1 MASTQFKIV
10 LLGESAVG
18 KSSVVQRF
26 VKDVFSDSREST
38 IGAAFLTHSITLTP
52 NTILEPLEGH
62 TTPDKP
68 PQDVNVKFEI
78 WDTAGQ
84 ERYRALASM
93 YYRNAHAALIVY
105 DVTSS
110 FSLEQAKYWIKELQR
125 QVNQTSIMIVLIGNK
140 IDLIENNDPIGTDD
154 VAQEL
159 VNQYNLLWFK
169 TSAKTG
175 ENIQNI
181 FTQIALRL
189 PYMDQ
194 LQLKTQR
201 RNNNQ
206 SKQSTNTI
214 NLMSNQNTVMGN
226 DCAC

>member
-26 VKDVFSDSREST
+26 VKDVFSESREST
-38 IGAAFLTHSITLTP
+38 IGAAFLTHSITITP
-52 NTILEPLEGH
+52 
-62 TTPDKP
+62 TTPVETIENHETPEKP

-93 YYRNAHAALIVY
+93 YYRNAQAALVVY

-110 FSLEQAKYWIKELQR
+110 YSLGQAKYWIKELQR

-140 IDLIENNDPIGTDD
+140 LDLVDPNNNIETD
-154 VAQEL
+154 VAAQEL
-159 VNQYNLLWFK
+159 VDQYNLYWFK

-175 ENIQNI
+175 QNIQNI
-181 FTQIALRL
+181 FAQIAVRL

-194 LQLKTQR
+194 IQSKNQR
-201 RNNNQ
+201 RNQ
-206 SKQSTNTI
+206 AKQSTV
-214 NLMSNQNTVMGN
+214 NLTSNQDNSNIAGN